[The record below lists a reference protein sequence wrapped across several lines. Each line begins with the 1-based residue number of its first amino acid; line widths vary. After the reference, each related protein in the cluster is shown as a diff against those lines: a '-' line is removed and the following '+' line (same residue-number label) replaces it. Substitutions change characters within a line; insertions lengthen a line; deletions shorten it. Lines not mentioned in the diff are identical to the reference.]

1 MGRLLLRKW
10 LLVSVG
16 IVALG
21 LGVIG
26 VFVPLLPTT
35 PFLLLAAACFMR
47 SSDRLYRWLIGHK
60 WLGGYIKHYRENRAI
75 TLRAKVVVL
84 ITLWAVIGY
93 SALGVV
99 SSWWLRAL
107 LMIIA
112 LGVTIHLLRL
122 RTLTQEMAAKLE
134 SAAARE

>member
-1 MGRLLLRKW
+1 MGRFSLRKW
-10 LLVSVG
+10 VLVSVG
-16 IVALG
+16 VVALG
-21 LGVIG
+21 LGIIG

-47 SSDRLYRWLIGHK
+47 SSERLYHWLIGHK